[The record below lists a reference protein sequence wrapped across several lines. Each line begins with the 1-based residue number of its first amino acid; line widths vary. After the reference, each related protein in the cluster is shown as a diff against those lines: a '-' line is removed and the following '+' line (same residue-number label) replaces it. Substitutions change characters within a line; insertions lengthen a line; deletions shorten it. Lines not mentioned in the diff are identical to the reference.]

1 MFLIPPVNFR
11 YKNALMANRVTPGEV
26 WVGKNRLMC
35 TERWQVARTEGP
47 KPKTQMCRGMKLKKR
62 KYQNLKSKNKR
73 FHLLHPSI
81 FFFSIS
87 LPISS
92 SSLCNDPQFPAI
104 DTHFPQKKFPTSL
117 IFLVRHSLFYV
128 FFEFRSSSS
137 SILLGTVELCWSQEI
152 QTN

>member
-1 MFLIPPVNFR
+1 MFLVPPVNFR

-47 KPKTQMCRGMKLKKR
+47 KPKTQICRGMKLKKR

-81 FFFSIS
+81 LFLLHLSSNFFFIS
-87 LPISS
+87 LQWPTISS
-92 SSLCNDPQFPAI
+92 NIYTFSSKKIPYIINLSCSSFFVLCILRISF
-104 DTHFPQKKFPTSL
+104 F
-117 IFLVRHSLFYV
+117 IFFNLARNRRTMLKS
-128 FFEFRSSSS
+128 RN
-137 SILLGTVELCWSQEI
+137 
-152 QTN
+152 TN